1 MTFHEPF
8 TIDSLNSCENTRFP
22 AVVLSYISIVTF
34 PSARRFPVA
43 VSLTFVPW
51 SEIKKEEVILVKSIT
66 KTNKITLPL
75 IFYHPLFS
83 AIQSELYLR
92 RENVELCLSIC
103 SRFLLGFLIRIS
115 LPLPLFSFY
124 LVKLTYNL

>member
-51 SEIKKEEVILVKSIT
+51 SEIKKAEVILVKSIT
-66 KTNKITLPL
+66 KNNKTPHFLSPSFFSNSIRALFKERERGTLSFHL
-75 IFYHPLFS
+75 LQISSGISNKNFFTFASFFILLS
-83 AIQSELYLR
+83 KTYL
-92 RENVELCLSIC
+92 
-103 SRFLLGFLIRIS
+103 
-115 LPLPLFSFY
+115 
-124 LVKLTYNL
+124 